1 MCSKFS
7 NEDVRFVKG
16 LVELVKIKD
25 IIFFLIKLYVKNFLK
40 NQTEEKIANIARELS
55 KMGSHAAN
63 GVLTNRALTFAVTQ
77 AIANSFSL
85 TSHFARNKFRSGT
98 NYALWGLTVYI
109 FVTEAARKSEE
120 LKNTNLHRIFPF
132 TA

>member
-1 MCSKFS
+1 
-7 NEDVRFVKG
+7 
-16 LVELVKIKD
+16 
-25 IIFFLIKLYVKNFLK
+25 
-40 NQTEEKIANIARELS
+40 
-55 KMGSHAAN
+55 MGSHAAN

-85 TSHFARNKFRSGT
+85 TSHFARNKFINGT

-120 LKNTNLHRIFPF
+120 LKNTNLHSIFPF